1 MIAKVRIKII
11 ENKEL
16 LRELEANLIKK
27 IFEMDLRNVV
37 KQEAEIRFL
46 SLTKNNKEYDIK
58 RIK

>member
-37 KQEAEIRFL
+37 K
-46 SLTKNNKEYDIK
+46 
-58 RIK
+58 